1 MCQFI
6 NWQYHT
12 FKPLHFLVYL
22 AILLIFKNHYIMKK
36 SNLKSLRLNKKL
48 VSSFNPSSIQG
59 GRTNNGCYD
68 SFQRTCPAK
77 CMP

>member
-1 MCQFI
+1 
-6 NWQYHT
+6 
-12 FKPLHFLVYL
+12 
-22 AILLIFKNHYIMKK
+22 MKK